1 MSELKISPEARE
13 AADEIHHRV
22 QDKMYS
28 RTYCETR
35 LQLAIN
41 SAVAE
46 KDKEIERLKH
56 FIDCAKTP
64 LMADVMRERDSYLTR
79 IQMVE
84 EYRINDTLTKQLSEA
99 LLRATGKWKD

>member
-1 MSELKISPEARE
+1 MGKNLEITPEARE

-41 SAVAE
+41 AAVAEKDARIKLLEDEVAHNNAASVTFDLCQAQSEIVQLGYKVAE
-46 KDKEIERLKH
+46 KDKEIERLK
-56 FIDCAKTP
+56 
-64 LMADVMRERDSYLTR
+64 
-79 IQMVE
+79 
-84 EYRINDTLTKQLSEA
+84 
-99 LLRATGKWKD
+99 LRLKVAVQRNQRQ